1 MALYKSGQVD
11 GGGQSSGAITVLK
24 AFVHHL
30 FVAIGGTGQGVSG
43 PGGGNPVE
51 SWNIGGSG
59 LKIFTDSIMV
69 GV

>member
-1 MALYKSGQVD
+1 M
-11 GGGQSSGAITVLK
+11 GGGQSSGAITALK
-24 AFVHHL
+24 AFAHHL
-30 FVAIGGTGQGVSG
+30 FVAIRGPGQGVSG

-59 LKIFTDSIMV
+59 LRTLTDGIMV